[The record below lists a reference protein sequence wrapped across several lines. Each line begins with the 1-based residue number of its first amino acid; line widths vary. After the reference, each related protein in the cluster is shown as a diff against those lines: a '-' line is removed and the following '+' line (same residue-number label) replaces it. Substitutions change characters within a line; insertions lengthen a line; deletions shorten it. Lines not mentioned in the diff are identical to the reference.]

1 MDEFRKTITPTIL
14 MESYQKTIKEYLTAN
29 YKGIIIVVFYQS
41 EITTE
46 YTLRVKI
53 HHKHV
58 HYTGEMIFKSVD
70 KFILQDP
77 EQLAKEFETDY
88 LEYIVNYYRKEVK

>member
-1 MDEFRKTITPTIL
+1 MD
-14 MESYQKTIKEYLTAN
+14 SYRNTIKSYLQEY

-41 EITTE
+41 GITSE

-53 HHKHV
+53 HSKRV
-58 HYTGEMIFKSVD
+58 HYKGEMIFPGVD